1 MRRLTDLKNVVA
13 RKPAAAAGV
22 ILAALYVAV
31 LAVKL
36 YHWAPGT
43 YFTSDP
49 AFRFRYMRTFAAGEK
64 VPRLDRPAQWPEGVD
79 TGRSFFLT
87 QDAFI
92 GLSYRLLR
100 PVIRGT
106 HPQNFLRWHV
116 SIWSSLSL
124 LLVYFWARRAF
135 GSRAGALLAAA
146 VYAFALPIYIR
157 TCGNYLRE
165 DFVLP
170 ILFFALYCQLRV
182 LQGGGWR
189 WALPAAASFALA
201 LVSWHASSF
210 LYFFAV
216 LPLAA
221 AAVTSAEAKNVA
233 RAAGAL
239 VAAALVA
246 YLHPAL
252 REKAFLASPSF
263 ALACAVTAAALV
275 ASRRRLRW
283 WQRLA
288 ALGALFAV
296 AFGLGRPFAAA
307 GEYSH
312 IYLMI
317 FYKIRYLG
325 VKPADPMA
333 LPLAA
338 REIWAG
344 PANSPSLPAAAVLLG
359 APLAIAA
366 APLVRNIKKFAR
378 GFAAPAGSFGAA
390 TLAFFIL
397 FGLLYAGYNRFS
409 VVFVFF
415 VAVCAGGYIGLASS
429 RRALAWLIIPA
440 VLLPLEAVKAF
451 RYEDRPWPWT
461 GLLKAAAES
470 ESGYAT
476 NVGDEEWRVVRWFG
490 RQPDRAEA
498 AVLAPIAAS
507 ATLLTYA
514 GTPIVLHPIYEAPG
528 MRGKVD
534 ECWRAIFRGEE
545 DFYRV
550 CEKYDVSYVA
560 YHAAFIMN
568 RGPDS
573 IRYARA
579 VTEVK
584 ADSCAYL
591 MQFEPARLR
600 HFAPVFETVSWRVF
614 LVGVPG
620 REAPAHGPASPLF
633 TGPAEARG
641 LYDEGRTARA
651 YARVDEAV
659 TLYNEGVEY
668 YDGNDFD
675 AGRAKFSR
683 ALELCPRLVGAWD
696 ALAWLELEAGNPA
709 AAARAVE
716 RAFSLDPYDDAAS
729 NVLATLRGEGR

>member
-1 MRRLTDLKNVVA
+1 MRRLTVLKNVVA
-13 RKPAAAAGV
+13 REPAVAAGV

-31 LAVKL
+31 VYVKL
-36 YHWAPGT
+36 YHWPPGA

-64 VPRLDRPAQWPEGVD
+64 VPRLDRAAQWPEGVD

-92 GLSYRLLR
+92 GLSYRVLR
-100 PVIRGT
+100 PVIRGA
-106 HPQNFLRWHV
+106 HLQNFLRWHV

-124 LLVYFWARRAF
+124 FLVYFWARRTF

-146 VYAFALPIYIR
+146 VYAFSLPIYLR

-170 ILFFALYCQLRV
+170 VLFFALYCEARV

-189 WALPAAASFALA
+189 WALAAAASFALA

-221 AAVTSAEAKNVA
+221 AAVTTAEAKNVA

-239 VAAALVA
+239 VAAALIA

-263 ALACAVTAAALV
+263 ALACAVALAALV
-275 ASRRRLRW
+275 AWRRRLKW

-325 VKPADPMA
+325 VKPADPTA

-344 PANSPSLPAAAVLLG
+344 PANSPSLTAAAVLLG
-359 APLAIAA
+359 APLAVAA
-366 APLVRNIKKFAR
+366 APLVRNFKNFAR
-378 GFAAPAGSFGAA
+378 GFAAPAGSFAA
-390 TLAFFIL
+390 LTLAFFIL

-409 VVFVFF
+409 VVFIFF
-415 VAVCAGGYIGLASS
+415 VAAFAGGYRGLASS
-429 RRALAWLIIPA
+429 RRALAWLLVPA

-461 GLLKAAAES
+461 ALLKAAAES
-470 ESGYAT
+470 EGGYAT

-490 RQPDRAEA
+490 NQPDRAEA
-498 AVLAPIAAS
+498 AVVAPIAAS

-514 GTPIVLHPIYEAPG
+514 GTPIILHPIYEAPG
-528 MRGKVD
+528 MRAKVD

-550 CEKYDVSYVA
+550 CEKYDASYVA

-579 VTEVK
+579 ITEVK

-591 MQFEPARLR
+591 MQFEPAKLR
-600 HFAPVFETVSWRVF
+600 HFAPVFETISWRVF

-620 REAPAHGPASPLF
+620 SEAPPRGPASPLF
-633 TGPAEARG
+633 TGPAEGRG

-651 YARVDEAV
+651 YAVVDEALA
-659 TLYNEGVEY
+659 LYNEGVEY
-668 YDGNDFD
+668 YDANDLN
-675 AGRAKFSR
+675 AARVKFTR
-683 ALELCPRLVGAWD
+683 VLEVCPRFVGGWD

-716 RAFSLDPYDDAAS
+716 RAFALDPYDDAAS
-729 NVLATLRGEGR
+729 NVLATLRGDG

>member
-1 MRRLTDLKNVVA
+1 LRRLTDLKNVVA

-325 VKPADPMA
+325 VKPADPTA

-415 VAVCAGGYIGLASS
+415 VAVCAAGYIGLASS
-429 RRALAWLIIPA
+429 RRALAWLLIPA

-490 RQPDRAEA
+490 NQPERAEA

-528 MRGKVD
+528 MRAKVD

-633 TGPAEARG
+633 TGPVEARG
-641 LYDEGRTARA
+641 LFDEGRTARA

-675 AGRAKFSR
+675 AARAKFSR

-729 NVLATLRGEGR
+729 NVLATLRGEGQ